1 MQMKCARSL
10 FAGLTLASLVSHAGE
25 SALPDDLKTGLS
37 MWFDANSNVWTD
49 ETAGGVTY
57 WLDVRENPLQDAADL
72 AARLSANNWAYV
84 RAMAYL
90 PDPANDYTA
99 TPPTLTTDDRHP
111 GLSFVDFGD
120 YASGRWL
127 YFANRKGE
135 KIRKNVGSFFVVIG
149 FRTKNNFGH
158 LFGDVGALNTYS
170 ANAGQMFFH
179 KQYGSQAGGCISS
192 SDYTASVMGDGETRI
207 NGRLVNP
214 LAETYSFD
222 DFQVLSQNGPELAYR
237 NSCYQMPFVSTLF
250 NQINCPGRQGG
261 GIVGEILVYDRV
273 LPEGERAR
281 VEAYLADKWLGLSLE
296 AEAVSRKNA
305 IVAEPVAGK
314 KLVTDGW
321 TASVVDG
328 THSDRFEIEGT
339 GDNVSVGIPAEGLG
353 NVKIGVQGAG
363 LRLAAEAEEVQLPSG
378 APSVGSSEAPNLL
391 TNASFEDPVSTD
403 FLDRS
408 PAGWSLVDYNR
419 YLSIKGSAMWTGN
432 GDVPDG
438 KQFLTLS
445 VAGNKI
451 DGGAVSYRFNAP
463 SDGRYKFSYWMTRR
477 TNRSEGGSQ
486 NFGGGNTRLKVLIDD
501 AVVHRN
507 AVYQDHRG
515 DENLFKHYETELPP
529 LAAGWHTIQL
539 RLDDNNNADRAVNI
553 DDVRLWLVEAGEFVP
568 VPDPGFDSSAEP
580 VPRQNSGGTFVG
592 YYLPSPTL
600 AEWTFGSDASG
611 EAGIT
616 QHSWYWEL
624 PDTSATAASPDYRKA
639 YLRNDAFV
647 KTSVTVPRAGRI
659 RFSMR
664 YASCLDCGFGSR
676 AGQASFAGG
685 SCCTVTLGETELA
698 KVRPVSPTSSTFET
712 TVDVAAG
719 TYELKIHST
728 PPATSGQY
736 VAVVDDLKMKYVD
749 DEPVPTV
756 LATGESFTTNFTV
769 AADGFYAAVIGCAG
783 PELQPTITNGVRN
796 SAFYYPADA
805 RLTVDGAFAGEVRAN
820 ASAISSAAVRLPY
833 LTAGAHELAVT
844 AIWSTTRLGGVSI
857 VPLTVGDVGGDAY
870 SDATF
875 LLSSDA
881 SLDLQFLG
889 SRELHKLRYGGHS
902 VGGDVS
908 AGLYP
913 AWVSGPG
920 MLHADLSGLSV
931 ILR

>member
-1 MQMKCARSL
+1 MSRNVFGIL
-10 FAGLTLASLVSHAGE
+10 FVGAVLLAQSVFAEPVVLS
-25 SALPDDLKTGLS
+25 DDLKVGLS
-37 MWFDANSNVWTD
+37 VWLDGNVNVWVD
-49 ETAGGVTY
+49 QTAGGVTQ
-57 WLDVRENPLQDAADL
+57 WLDVRERPLSSSEDL
-72 AARLSANNWAYV
+72 AQRTSAKDWAYV
-84 RAMAYL
+84 RAMTYL
-90 PDPANDYTA
+90 PDPVNDYAA

-111 GLSFVDFGD
+111 GLSFVNFGD
-120 YASGRWL
+120 YASGQWM
-127 YFANRKGE
+127 YFADKKGE
-135 KIRKNVGSFFVVIG
+135 KIRKNVGSFFAVIG
-149 FRTKNNFGH
+149 FLTNDNFGH
-158 LFGDVGALNTYS
+158 LFGDVGALNAYN

-207 NGRLVNP
+207 NGRLINP
-214 LAETYSFD
+214 LAQTYSFD
-222 DFQVLSQNGPELAYR
+222 DFQVFSQNGPELAYR
-237 NSCYQMPFVSTLF
+237 NGRYQMPFVSTLF

-273 LPEGERAR
+273 LSEGERAR

-296 AEAVSRKNA
+296 SEAVSRKNA

-353 NVKIGVQGAG
+353 NVKIAVQGAG
-363 LRLAAEAEEVQLPSG
+363 LRLAAEAEEVPLPSG
-378 APSVGSSEAPNLL
+378 TSIAGSSEAPNLL
-391 TNASFEDPVSTD
+391 TNASFEDPVVLTG
-403 FLDRS
+403 FLDKS

-432 GDVPDG
+432 GDVPKGD
-438 KQFLTLS
+438 QFLTLS
-445 VAGNKI
+445 VASDKI
-451 DGGAVSYRFNAP
+451 KGGAVSYRFNAP
-463 SDGRYKFSYWMTRR
+463 SEGRYKFSYWMTRR
-477 TNRSEGGSQ
+477 TSRSEGS
-486 NFGGGNTRLKVLIDD
+486 GNTRLKILVDD

-515 DENLFKHYETELPP
+515 DENTFKHYETELPP

-539 RLDDNNNADRAVNI
+539 QLDNNCNADRAVNI

-592 YYLPSPTL
+592 YYLPSPTP
-600 AEWTFGSDASG
+600 AEWTFGSDAGG

-664 YASCLDCGFGSR
+664 YASCPDCGFGSR

-685 SCCTVTLGETELA
+685 NCCMVTLGETELA

-712 TVDVAAG
+712 TVDVTAG

-728 PPATSGQY
+728 PPAASGQY

-857 VPLTVGDVGGDAY
+857 VPLTVGDVGGDVY

-913 AWVSGPG
+913 AWVRGPG